1 VGLKWIY
8 KLKNDTQGRIVKY
21 KARLVAKGYVQ
32 RQGIDFDEVF
42 APVARLEIVPL
53 LISIAERGGWEVRH
67 MDAKSAFLNGDLEEE
82 AYVIQP
88 PGFKIKGEE
97 HKVLKLYKALYSLR
111 QAPRAWNSKLDKSLM
126 TLGFERCSI
135 EHVVYMRN
143 QGKEKLIVGVYVDDL
158 IITGVYIQDIG
169 KFKSQ
174 MKNLFSMSDL
184 GLLSYYLGI
193 EVCQNFQ
200 RITLNQSVYAKKV
213 LDKCGM
219 KDCNPTQILMEPH
232 LKLSKESTNPSIDT
246 TLY

>member
-8 KLKNDTQGRIVKY
+8 KLNKDTQDRIVKH

-32 RQGIDFDEVF
+32 RQGIYFDEVF
-42 APVARLEIVPL
+42 APVAQLETVRL
-53 LISIAERGGWEVRH
+53 LISIAAHGGWEVHH
-67 MDAKSAFLNGDLEEE
+67 MDAKSAFLNGDLKEEV
-82 AYVIQP
+82 YVIQP
-88 PGFKIKGEE
+88 SRFKIKGEE
-97 HKVLKLYKALYSLR
+97 HKVLKLYKVLYSLR
-111 QAPRAWNSKLDKSLM
+111 QAPRAWNSKLDKSLR
-126 TLGFERCSI
+126 TLDFERCSL

-143 QGKEKLIVGVYVDDL
+143 QGKGKLIVGVYVDDL
-158 IITGVYIQDIG
+158 IITGEYIQDID

-193 EVCQNFQ
+193 EVCQNSQ

-219 KDCNPTQILMEPH
+219 KDYNPTQILMEPR